1 MKWQSLLL
9 LGVLA
14 SQTIAGTD
22 TIDCDID
29 ADKCD
34 VGKALS
40 GAKYLRGLSGQPI
53 ARAGKCNRVSCS
65 WGAGIYVCSNDN
77 KDHTLKSWETVAD
90 VTEKVLGRCVDAT
103 QVKGRLS
110 SSDGW
115 GVIVQK
121 AAC

>member
-1 MKWQSLLL
+1 MSIGWYTLWLIH
-9 LGVLA
+9 

-65 WGAGIYVCSNDN
+65 WGAGIYVCSNASIARDYYSDN
-77 KDHTLKSWETVAD
+77 STNGST
-90 VTEKVLGRCVDAT
+90 G
-103 QVKGRLS
+103 
-110 SSDGW
+110 
-115 GVIVQK
+115 
-121 AAC
+121 

>member
-1 MKWQSLLL
+1 MQTSVTLARLCPGPSIFGASLGNPLQG
-9 LGVLA
+9 LGSATVSA
-14 SQTIAGTD
+14 
-22 TIDCDID
+22 
-29 ADKCD
+29 
-34 VGKALS
+34 VP
-40 GAKYLRGLSGQPI
+40 GA
-53 ARAGKCNRVSCS
+53 RVSMS
-65 WGAGIYVCSNDN
+65 APMQVLPGTITVTISLMDRQDN